1 MFNKYRNIKLIGSV
15 IIVLALVITVAA
27 NLRFRSVKQYNEDA
41 SRIASEQESL
51 AKEYEENLDDES
63 DSNLEDIASD
73 IGAVTDEQGESTSS
87 SDLNK
92 TDIEDQETSEGTES
106 GNSANESSSIT
117 TTDNAAS
124 ASGSLTG
131 SSGNSSE
138 STSGGSSNTTS
149 SSSTNSGKNYIKVT
163 IRITVAVLLEESNY
177 SRLSDTVKASI
188 PSNGGIAYETLYLEE
203 GSTVLDALVAVANK
217 NGISITNRGGYVSQ
231 IAGFG
236 EKIFGGSADYSG
248 WTYYL
253 NHDTKLINSGAG
265 AKKLTDGDYICWW
278 YTTNWGDYKGY

>member
-63 DSNLEDIASD
+63 DSNFEDIASD

-92 TDIEDQETSEGTES
+92 TDIEGQETSEGTES

-124 ASGSLTG
+124 ASESLTG

-138 STSGGSSNTTS
+138 STSAGSSNTTS
-149 SSSTNSGKNYIKVT
+149 SSSTNSGKSYIKVT
-163 IRITVAVLLEESNY
+163 IRITVAVLLEEGNY

-188 PSNGGIAYETLYLEE
+188 PSNGDIAYETLYLEE

-217 NGISITNRGGYVSQ
+217 NGISITNSGGYVSQ

-253 NHDTKLINSGAG
+253 NHNTNLINVGAG

>member
-1 MFNKYRNIKLIGSV
+1 MFNKYRNIKLIGSI
-15 IIVLALVITVAA
+15 IIVLALVIIVAA
-27 NLRFRSVKQYNEDA
+27 NVRFRSVKQYNEDA

-51 AKEYEENLDDES
+51 AKEYEENLDNES
-63 DSNLEDIASD
+63 DSNLEDIASSLEELSQNQSD
-73 IGAVTDEQGESTSS
+73 ETMSSSDDQKVQENVTTNES

-92 TDIEDQETSEGTES
+92 TDIEEQENSKGIES
-106 GNSANESSSIT
+106 NSN
-117 TTDNAAS
+117 
-124 ASGSLTG
+124 G
-131 SSGNSSE
+131 SS
-138 STSGGSSNTTS
+138 SGGSSSTS
-149 SSSTNSGKNYIKVT
+149 SGSNSSSKSYIKVT

-188 PSNGGIAYETLYLEE
+188 PANGNIAYETLYLEE
-203 GSTVLDALVAVANK
+203 GSSVLDALVAVTNK
-217 NGISITNRGGYVSQ
+217 NGISITNKSGYISQ